1 MKVFEG
7 LKKLARMNF
16 KRRFR
21 ILMPQSRLTDSNCGY
36 LLRSSLR

>member
-1 MKVFEG
+1 MKMFED
-7 LKKLARMNF
+7 LKKMTHTNF

-21 ILMPQSRLTDSNCGY
+21 ILMPKSRLTDSNCGY